1 MSANESP
8 QPATAITPTVANVG
22 PLPFEK
28 QLPPSFTFITNMHSL
43 SSAILPNPL
52 RPSTST
58 SHYRRASASTTPIG
72 SLTSS
77 PRLHAQGLVP
87 SPTRSSHNGQ
97 AKQAFQDVLLFNKK
111 EATLALARITVRVA
125 TTERQDTTPG
135 STNLSISA
143 SSGSGGG
150 TLTRIVNAAGGIG
163 AGLSGAGSEDSS
175 LVYEESVVATWNLR
189 RARDWG
195 EVKGVFTS
203 VEDNRR
209 KATVRSKT
217 ECVSSTLSN
226 DRFLCLASRYLA
238 HAELSSFSK
247 MPSIVPNSVYL
258 SHQFKFGALYGGDY
272 YALLTRGDLAVPAQ
286 EVKVRKEV
294 VVRPGSRS
302 LPGNEIG
309 EPEGFMGSPS
319 SALIDLTGGA
329 AAPTGFSRS
338 YVAQLGGFGSMGGAG
353 VPISSN
359 SSSSSHG
366 HGGVRNS
373 FDEGLASAISTNLSP
388 TASPG
393 RRVLPALPNG
403 MPTSQMRHRG
413 HDPRT
418 LVDVGTK
425 GVKELGRLG
434 RGIASKVGER
444 TGSIGVVGLRSPRT
458 RPLASPP
465 CMLEFDEADEI
476 FAVDGLDL
484 GAPVTAPDEPR
495 RGFMDVATIRAAT
508 ERPLTSSRPSLPG
521 GFGDASPLMGGV
533 IGLDTGMEVSHRVGD
548 SGSSETISL
557 LAPLP
562 RVLSPPGFPSM
573 EEHEWVGQA
582 DVFHEAVEEI
592 ARYDDVVV
600 ADIFDDEVGE
610 REERE
615 EREEISKA
623 IEEMSWKKRTR
634 GRKGKKR

>member
-1 MSANESP
+1 MSAIESP
-8 QPATAITPTVANVG
+8 QHASAITPTAANVV
-22 PLPFEK
+22 PLPVEK

-43 SSAILPNPL
+43 SSVILPNPL
-52 RPSTST
+52 RPSAST

-97 AKQAFQDVLLFNKK
+97 AKQAFQDILLFNTK
-111 EATLALARITVRVA
+111 EATLALARVNVRVA
-125 TTERQDTTPG
+125 TTERQDATPG

-143 SSGSGGG
+143 SSGSGSGA
-150 TLTRIVNAAGGIG
+150 LTRLANAAGGVG
-163 AGLSGAGSEDSS
+163 AGLSGVGYEDSG
-175 LVYEESVVATWNLR
+175 LVYEESVVAMWNLR
-189 RARDWG
+189 RAKDWG
-195 EVKGVFTS
+195 EVTGVFTPA
-203 VEDNRR
+203 EDNRR
-209 KATVRSKT
+209 KTTVRLKT
-217 ECVSSTLSN
+217 ECVTLTLN
-226 DRFLCLASRYLA
+226 NARFLCLASRYLA
-238 HAELSSFSK
+238 HAELSTFSK
-247 MPSIVPNSVYL
+247 MPSIVPNSIYL
-258 SHQFKFGALYGGDY
+258 SHQFSFGALVGGDY
-272 YALLTRGDLAVPAQ
+272 YALLRRGDLAVPSH

-302 LPGNEIG
+302 SSGNDIG
-309 EPEGFMGSPS
+309 DAEGFMGSPS
-319 SALIDLTGGA
+319 NALIDLMGGTT
-329 AAPTGFSRS
+329 APTGFSRS
-338 YVAQLGGFGSMGGAG
+338 YGAPLGGFAGLGGPG
-353 VPISSN
+353 VPISSTP
-359 SSSSSHG
+359 SSSSHS
-366 HGGVRNS
+366 HGGVRRS
-373 FDEGLASAISTNLSP
+373 FDEGLANAILTNFSP
-388 TASPG
+388 AASPG

-403 MPTSQMRHRG
+403 MPTAQMRHRG

-444 TGSIGVVGLRSPRT
+444 TGGIGAAGLRSPRT

-484 GAPVTAPDEPR
+484 GTPVTAPDEPR
-495 RGFMDVATIRAAT
+495 RVIMDVATIRAAS

-521 GFGDASPLMGGV
+521 SFGDASPLVGGV
-533 IGLDTGMEVSHRVGD
+533 IGLDTGMEVSHRAGD
-548 SGSSETISL
+548 SGSSESISL

-562 RVLSPPGFPSM
+562 RILSSTGIPST
-573 EEHEWVGQA
+573 EEQEWVGKA
-582 DVFHEAVEEI
+582 EVYHEAIEED
-592 ARYDDVVV
+592 ACYDDVTGVL
-600 ADIFDDEVGE
+600 DEE
-610 REERE
+610 AR

-623 IEEMSWKKRTR
+623 VEQMAGKKRTR

>member
-1 MSANESP
+1 MSAMESP
-8 QPATAITPTVANVG
+8 HPASAITPTAANVI
-22 PLPFEK
+22 PLPVEK
-28 QLPPSFTFITNMHSL
+28 QPPPSFTFITNMHSL

-52 RPSTST
+52 RPSTSM

-97 AKQAFQDVLLFNKK
+97 AKQAFQDALFFNTK

-135 STNLSISA
+135 STNLSMSA

-150 TLTRIVNAAGGIG
+150 TLTRVVNAAGGIG
-163 AGLSGAGSEDSS
+163 VGLSGTGYEDSG
-175 LVYEESVVATWNLR
+175 LVYEEIIVATWNLR
-189 RARDWG
+189 RSKDWG
-195 EVKGVFTS
+195 EVKGVFTPM
-203 VEDNRR
+203 EDNRR
-209 KATVRSKT
+209 KVTVRSKT
-217 ECVSSTLSN
+217 ECVSFTLN
-226 DRFLCLASRYLA
+226 NVRLLCLASRYLA

-258 SHQFKFGALYGGDY
+258 SHQFSFGALVGGDY

-294 VVRPGSRS
+294 VVRAGSRTS
-302 LPGNEIG
+302 PGNETG
-309 EPEGFMGSPS
+309 DSEGFMGSPS

-329 AAPTGFSRS
+329 SAPTGFSRS
-338 YVAQLGGFGSMGGAG
+338 YGAPLGGYGGLGGAG
-353 VPISSN
+353 VPISST
-359 SSSSSHG
+359 SSPSSHG

-373 FDEGLASAISTNLSP
+373 FDEGLASAISTNLGS

-403 MPTSQMRHRG
+403 MPTAQMRHRG

-444 TGSIGVVGLRSPRT
+444 TGSIGVSGLRSPRT

-495 RGFMDVATIRAAT
+495 RGVMDVATVRTAS
-508 ERPLTSSRPSLPG
+508 ERPLTSSRPSFPG
-521 GFGDASPLMGGV
+521 SFGDVSPPVGGT
-533 IGLDTGMEVSHRVGD
+533 IGLDT
-548 SGSSETISL
+548 
-557 LAPLP
+557 
-562 RVLSPPGFPSM
+562 SM
-573 EEHEWVGQA
+573 
-582 DVFHEAVEEI
+582 
-592 ARYDDVVV
+592 
-600 ADIFDDEVGE
+600 
-610 REERE
+610 
-615 EREEISKA
+615 
-623 IEEMSWKKRTR
+623 
-634 GRKGKKR
+634 

>member
-1 MSANESP
+1 MSAIEPP
-8 QPATAITPTVANVG
+8 QPASAITPTIANVG
-22 PLPFEK
+22 QLPFER

-52 RPSTST
+52 RPPTST
-58 SHYRRASASTTPIG
+58 SHHRRASASTTPIG

-97 AKQAFQDVLLFNKK
+97 AKQAFQDILLFNKK

-125 TTERQDTTPG
+125 TTERQDTTPA
-135 STNLSISA
+135 STNLSVSA
-143 SSGSGGG
+143 SSGSGSGA
-150 TLTRIVNAAGGIG
+150 LTRIVNAAGGIG
-163 AGLSGAGSEDSS
+163 AGLGGAGFEDNG

-189 RARDWG
+189 RAKDWG
-195 EVKGVFTS
+195 EVKGVFTP

-209 KATVRSKT
+209 KVTVRSKT
-217 ECVSSTLSN
+217 ECVSFTLSN
-226 DRFLCLASRYLA
+226 VRFLYPVSRYLA

-258 SHQFKFGALYGGDY
+258 SHQFHFGALYGGDY

-294 VVRPGSRS
+294 VIRPGSRS
-302 LPGNEIG
+302 SPGNETG
-309 EPEGFMGSPS
+309 DLEGFMGSPS

-329 AAPTGFSRS
+329 AVPTGFSRS
-338 YVAQLGGFGSMGGAG
+338 YGAQLGGFGSMGGAG
-353 VPISSN
+353 VPISST
-359 SSSSSHG
+359 SSSSSHGHGHG

-373 FDEGLASAISTNLSP
+373 FDEGLASAISTNFSP

-403 MPTSQMRHRG
+403 MPTAQMRHRG

-425 GVKELGRLG
+425 SVKELGRLG

-484 GAPVTAPDEPR
+484 GVPVTAPDEPR
-495 RGFMDVATIRAAT
+495 RCIMDVATIRAAS
-508 ERPLTSSRPSLPG
+508 ERPLTSSLPG
-521 GFGDASPLMGGV
+521 SFGDASPLMGGV

-548 SGSSETISL
+548 SGSSESISL

-562 RVLSPPGFPSM
+562 RLFPPTVIPST
-573 EEHEWVGQA
+573 EEHEWVGKA
-582 DVFHEAVEEI
+582 EVYHEAVEEDG
-592 ARYDDVVV
+592 RYDDVGGVL
-600 ADIFDDEVGE
+600 
-610 REERE
+610 EEE
-615 EREEISKA
+615 MGEREEISKA
-623 IEEMSWKKRTR
+623 VEEMSLRKRAR
-634 GRKGKKR
+634 GKKGKKR

>member
-8 QPATAITPTVANVG
+8 QPSSAITPTVANVG

-28 QLPPSFTFITNMHSL
+28 QLPPSFTFITSTHSL
-43 SSAILPNPL
+43 SSTILPNPL

-97 AKQAFQDVLLFNKK
+97 AKQAFQDILLFNKK

-163 AGLSGAGSEDSS
+163 AGLSGTGSDDSG
-175 LVYEESVVATWNLR
+175 LVYEESIVATWSLR
-189 RARDWG
+189 RAKDWG
-195 EVKGVFTS
+195 EVKGVFTP

-217 ECVSSTLSN
+217 ECVSFTLSY

-302 LPGNEIG
+302 SPGNETG
-309 EPEGFMGSPS
+309 DSEGFMGSPP

-338 YVAQLGGFGSMGGAG
+338 YSTQLGVFGSMGGAG
-353 VPISSN
+353 VPISST

-373 FDEGLASAISTNLSP
+373 FDEGLASAISTNFSP

-458 RPLASPP
+458 TLASPP

-484 GAPVTAPDEPR
+484 GVPVTAPDEPR

-508 ERPLTSSRPSLPG
+508 ERPLTSSRPSLHG
-521 GFGDASPLMGGV
+521 SFGDASPLMGGV
-533 IGLDTGMEVSHRVGD
+533 IGLDTGLEVSHRVGD

-557 LAPLP
+557 LAPLSH
-562 RVLSPPGFPSM
+562 VLSPTVIPST
-573 EEHEWVGQA
+573 EEHEWVGKA

-592 ARYDDVVV
+592 TSYDDIDVVGGL
-600 ADIFDDEVGE
+600 DDEVRE

>member
-1 MSANESP
+1 
-8 QPATAITPTVANVG
+8 
-22 PLPFEK
+22 
-28 QLPPSFTFITNMHSL
+28 MHSL

-52 RPSTST
+52 RPSTSTST

-87 SPTRSSHNGQ
+87 SPTRSSNNGQ
-97 AKQAFQDVLLFNKK
+97 AKQALQDILLFNTKD
-111 EATLALARITVRVA
+111 ATLALARITVRVA
-125 TTERQDTTPG
+125 TAERQDTTPG

-143 SSGSGGG
+143 SSGSGSG

-163 AGLSGAGSEDSS
+163 AGLSGAGYEESG
-175 LVYEESVVATWNLR
+175 LVYEESIVATWSLR
-189 RARDWG
+189 RAKDWV
-195 EVKGVFTS
+195 EVKGAFTPM
-203 VEDNRR
+203 EDNRR

-217 ECVSSTLSN
+217 EYVSFTLN
-226 DRFLCLASRYLA
+226 NAGFLSLAFRYLA

-258 SHQFKFGALYGGDY
+258 SHQFSFGALVGGDY

-294 VVRPGSRS
+294 VVRSGSRS
-302 LPGNEIG
+302 SPGNETG
-309 EPEGFMGSPS
+309 EAEDFMGSPL
-319 SALIDLTGGA
+319 SALVDLTGGT
-329 AAPTGFSRS
+329 APTGFNRS
-338 YVAQLGGFGSMGGAG
+338 YGAPLGGFGGLGGAS
-353 VPISSN
+353 VPISST

-373 FDEGLASAISTNLSP
+373 FDEGLVSAISTNLSP

-403 MPTSQMRHRG
+403 MPTAQMRHRG

-425 GVKELGRLG
+425 SVKELGRLG

-444 TGSIGVVGLRSPRT
+444 TGSIGVTGLRSPRT

-495 RGFMDVATIRAAT
+495 RYIMDVATIRAAS
-508 ERPLTSSRPSLPG
+508 EQPLTSSRPSLPG
-521 GFGDASPLMGGV
+521 SFGGASPPVGGV
-533 IGLDTGMEVSHRVGD
+533 IGLDTSMEVSHRVSD

-562 RVLSPPGFPSM
+562 RVLSPTVIPSA
-573 EEHEWVGQA
+573 EEQEWVRKVE
-582 DVFHEAVEEI
+582 VFHEAIEED
-592 ARYDDVVV
+592 ACYDDIAGVL
-600 ADIFDDEVGE
+600 DEEV
-610 REERE
+610 R

-623 IEEMSWKKRTR
+623 VEEMSWKKRSR
-634 GRKGKKR
+634 GKKGRKR